1 LIVCRLVGILNFSF
15 FIINFSLNQSERRM
29 DMKTIITIFLTITLA
44 VPAFAQTSAGD
55 KPPVKEKWFLVN
67 IEASVENINAEK
79 REVTL
84 KGPQGNLVTL
94 TASEAVKR
102 FDEIEVGDTV
112 RAEYFTFLRAE
123 FREPT
128 AEEKAT
134 PLVVLSEAGRAPK
147 EVDPAGVVGAVVKAV
162 VKVVAIN
169 YEGKKVAIQG
179 PRGNFLILPVEDEA
193 VLKNLK
199 AGEIV
204 IMTYAEAL
212 ALSLKKV
219 REMK

>member
-1 LIVCRLVGILNFSF
+1 
-15 FIINFSLNQSERRM
+15 M
-29 DMKTIITIFLTITLA
+29 DMKTIITIFLTIALA

-55 KPPVKEKWFLVN
+55 KPPVKEKWFRVN

-102 FDEIEVGDTV
+102 FDEIKVGDTIQ
-112 RAEYFTFLRAE
+112 AEYFTFLRAE

-212 ALSLKKV
+212 ALSLKKI

>member
-1 LIVCRLVGILNFSF
+1 MKFLRKHTANLTALVILVALSLLLATTAFS
-15 FIINFSLNQSERRM
+15 
-29 DMKTIITIFLTITLA
+29 
-44 VPAFAQTSAGD
+44 QTSAGE
-55 KPPVKEKWFLVN
+55 KPPVKERWIRVK
-67 IEASVENINAEK
+67 IKASVENINSEK

-84 KGPQGNLVTL
+84 KGPQGNLVTV

-102 FDEIEVGDTV
+102 FDEIKVGDTV
-112 RAEYFTFLRAE
+112 RAEYLTFLRAE

-134 PLVVLSEAGRAPK
+134 PLVVLAEAGRAPK

-169 YEGKKVAIQG
+169 TEEKKVAIQG
-179 PRGNFLILPVEDEA
+179 PRGNFLILPVRDEA

-199 AGEIV
+199 VGEIV
-204 IMTYAEAL
+204 IMTYAEAV
-212 ALSLKKV
+212 ALSLSKDT
-219 REMK
+219 EMKNEK

>member
-1 LIVCRLVGILNFSF
+1 
-15 FIINFSLNQSERRM
+15 M
-29 DMKTIITIFLTITLA
+29 DMKTIITLLITFMLA

-55 KPPVKEKWFLVN
+55 KPPVKEKWIRVR
-67 IEASVENINAEK
+67 IKASVENIDAEK

-94 TASEAVKR
+94 TATEAVKR
-102 FDEIEVGDTV
+102 FDEIKVGDTV
-112 RAEYFTFLRAE
+112 RAEYLTFLRAE

-134 PLVVLSEAGRAPK
+134 PLVVLAEAGRAPK
-147 EVDPAGVVGAVVKAV
+147 EVAPAGVVGTVVKAV

-169 YEGKKVAIQG
+169 TQEKKVAIQG
-179 PRGNFLILPVEDEA
+179 PRGNFMILPVADEA

-199 AGEIV
+199 VGELV
-204 IMTYAEAL
+204 IMTYAEAV
-212 ALSLKKV
+212 ALSLSKDT
-219 REMK
+219 EMKNEK

>member
-1 LIVCRLVGILNFSF
+1 
-15 FIINFSLNQSERRM
+15 M
-29 DMKTIITIFLTITLA
+29 DMKTIITLLITFMLA

-55 KPPVKEKWFLVN
+55 KPPVKEKWIRVR
-67 IEASVENINAEK
+67 IKASVENIDSEK

-94 TASEAVKR
+94 TATEAVKR
-102 FDEIEVGDTV
+102 FDEIKVGDTV
-112 RAEYFTFLRAE
+112 RAEYLTFLRAE

-134 PLVVLSEAGRAPK
+134 PLVVLAEAGRAPK

-169 YEGKKVAIQG
+169 TEEKKVAIQG
-179 PRGNFLILPVEDEA
+179 PRGNFLILPVRDEA

-199 AGEIV
+199 VGEIV
-204 IMTYAEAL
+204 IMTYAEAV
-212 ALSLKKV
+212 ALSLSKDT
-219 REMK
+219 EMKNEK

>member
-1 LIVCRLVGILNFSF
+1 
-15 FIINFSLNQSERRM
+15 M
-29 DMKTIITIFLTITLA
+29 DMKTIITLLITFMLA

-55 KPPVKEKWFLVN
+55 KPPVKEKWIRVR
-67 IEASVENINAEK
+67 IKASVENIDSEK

-94 TASEAVKR
+94 TATEAVKR
-102 FDEIEVGDTV
+102 FDEIKVGDTV
-112 RAEYFTFLRAE
+112 RAEYLTFLRAE

-134 PLVVLSEAGRAPK
+134 PLVVLAEAGRAPK
-147 EVDPAGVVGAVVKAV
+147 EVAPAGVVGTVVKAV

-169 YEGKKVAIQG
+169 TEEKKVAIQG
-179 PRGNFLILPVEDEA
+179 PRGNFMILPVADEA

-199 AGEIV
+199 VGELV
-204 IMTYAEAL
+204 IMTYAEAV
-212 ALSLKKV
+212 ALSLSKDT
-219 REMK
+219 EMKNEK

>member
-1 LIVCRLVGILNFSF
+1 
-15 FIINFSLNQSERRM
+15 M
-29 DMKTIITIFLTITLA
+29 DMKTIITLLITLMLA

-55 KPPVKEKWFLVN
+55 KPLAKEKWIRVK
-67 IEASVENINAEK
+67 IKASVENINSEK

-84 KGPQGNLVTL
+84 KGPRGNLVTL
-94 TASEAVKR
+94 TATEAVKR
-102 FDEIEVGDTV
+102 FDEIKVGDTV
-112 RAEYFTFLRAE
+112 RAEYLTFLRAE

-134 PLVVLSEAGRAPK
+134 PLVVLAEAGRAPK

-169 YEGKKVAIQG
+169 TEEKKVAIQG
-179 PRGNFLILPVEDEA
+179 PRGNFLILPVRDEA

-199 AGEIV
+199 VGEIV
-204 IMTYAEAL
+204 IMTYAEAV
-212 ALSLKKV
+212 ALSLSRDTEIKSEK
-219 REMK
+219 

>member
-1 LIVCRLVGILNFSF
+1 
-15 FIINFSLNQSERRM
+15 M
-29 DMKTIITIFLTITLA
+29 DMKTIITLLITLMLA

-55 KPPVKEKWFLVN
+55 KPPVKEKWIRVKL
-67 IEASVENINAEK
+67 EASVEKINAEK
-79 REVTL
+79 REITL

-94 TASEAVKR
+94 TATEAVKR
-102 FDEIEVGDTV
+102 FDEIKVGDTV
-112 RAEYFTFLRAE
+112 RAEYLTFLRAE

-134 PLVVLSEAGRAPK
+134 PLVVLAEAGRAPK

-169 YEGKKVAIQG
+169 TEEKKVAIQG
-179 PRGNFLILPVEDEA
+179 PRGNFLILPVRDEA

-199 AGEIV
+199 VGEIV
-204 IMTYAEAL
+204 IMTYAEAV
-212 ALSLKKV
+212 ALSLSKDT
-219 REMK
+219 EMKNEK

>member
-1 LIVCRLVGILNFSF
+1 MKKIMTIVMVTVLMLS
-15 FIINFSLNQSERRM
+15 RM
-29 DMKTIITIFLTITLA
+29 VTTGSKTIVMLLLTLTLT
-44 VPAFAQTSAGD
+44 VQAFAQTSAGD
-55 KPPVKEKWFLVN
+55 KPFAKEKWIRVN
-67 IEASVENINAEK
+67 IQASVENINAEK
-79 REVTL
+79 REITL

-94 TASEAVKR
+94 TASEAIKR
-102 FDEIEVGDTV
+102 FDEIKVGDTV
-112 RAEYFTFLRAE
+112 QAEYWTFLRAE

-134 PLVVLSEAGRAPK
+134 PLVVLVEADRASK
-147 EVDPAGVVGAVVKAV
+147 ELDPAGVVGAVVKAV

-199 AGEIV
+199 VGEV
-204 IMTYAEAL
+204 VSMTYAEAV
-212 ALSLKKV
+212 ALSLSKHT
-219 REMK
+219 EMKSEK